1 MSSKSRRR
9 WLCAGCGMSARRIDG
24 LPMALPA
31 SWGESPEGPLC
42 LLCRRD
48 RAAQAAVVAAGEEA
62 NESRAE
68 IRKTALIEFEVKRT
82 PQLSN
87 GAIARA
93 CQCAPLA
100 VAAARQR
107 LCLPE
112 PAVLGPQRRRG
123 TAAVRPRDKT
133 RVAA

>member
-24 LPMALPA
+24 LPMELPA
-31 SWGESPEGPLC
+31 SWGMAPEGALC

-48 RAAQAAVVAAGEEA
+48 RAAQEAVLAAGEEA

-68 IRKTALIEFEVKRT
+68 IRKTALIEFEVRRT

-112 PAVLGPQRRRG
+112 PAILAPPRRRG
-123 TAAVRPRDKT
+123 TPAVGRRDKT